1 MGRMALTSRKLAFLI
16 GQICVS
22 FLLAG
27 LTGLAGCKIFDHRL
41 EAAQAEHLNAYIRVR
56 AEREQEMFEDAR
68 RLNHAAEQAFRRRLA
83 EMQDMPVDA
92 EFDRFFPIMDD
103 GTRRSAPEL
112 YDGTTLSAGD
122 YVFGIGAFLA
132 EGAAMTDTEKR
143 RYLAG
148 FQTVRAVGEAFLGR
162 FSNLYYFTPDRRM
175 VMFAPERE
183 DRLVFYR
190 SEAPADFDLRG
201 DEDAALFD
209 LRANPNSAMQCTALS
224 RFVYADGGDRAA
236 SACRQPVRDGDELLG
251 AFGSSISMT
260 ETLASALDMPP
271 SYGMNMLFD
280 HAGNIISR
288 GPPPAV
294 RAGQDRSDAVLA
306 PEAIMEMLQLDPR
319 AFGVFAA
326 PDGDWMIAFS
336 RIEGPSW
343 YFVSVVD
350 LATIRQTSRFW
361 GLILSL
367 IVLDALLGSLAI
379 GALLDR
385 AVPSEAG

>member
-1 MGRMALTSRKLAFLI
+1 MASRKLAILI

-22 FLLAG
+22 ILLAG
-27 LTGLAGCKIFDHRL
+27 LTGLAGCRILDQRL

-56 AEREQEMFEDAR
+56 AGREQQMFEDAR
-68 RLNHAAEQAFRRRLA
+68 RLNRAAEETFRRRLA
-83 EMQDMPVDA
+83 VLQDVPVDA
-92 EFDRFFPIMDD
+92 EFDRLFPVMPD
-103 GTRRSAPEL
+103 GTRRSAPGL
-112 YDGTTLSAGD
+112 YDGTTLSTGD

-132 EGAAMTDTEKR
+132 DGAMMTDTEKR

-148 FQTVRAVGEAFLGR
+148 FHTVRAVGEAYLGR

-209 LRANPNSAMQCTALS
+209 LRSNPNSEMRCTALS

-260 ETLASALDMPP
+260 ETLATALEMPP
-271 SYGMNMLFD
+271 SHGVNMLFD

-288 GPPPAV
+288 GPPPAA
-294 RAGQDRSDAVLA
+294 RAGREQARAVLA
-306 PEAIMEMLQLDPR
+306 PEDIMTMLRLDPR
-319 AFGVFAA
+319 PFGVFVV
-326 PDGDWMIAFS
+326 PDGGWMIAFS

-350 LATIRQTSRFW
+350 LAPIRQTSRSW
-361 GLILSL
+361 AQIL
-367 IVLDALLGSLAI
+367 ALLVLAAML
-379 GALLDR
+379 GALATGAILGR
-385 AVPSEAG
+385 EKVKPVA